1 MPKAKQRKHTL
12 TIKRTA
18 KPLEWFMW
26 FCLKG
31 LEFSYQEMYSIF
43 VNLPKGKK
51 WKLIE
56 EFVNGEVLCP
66 HLKGLPFASQS
77 NTRHNL
83 AFVYGG
89 NDGSNGQKD
98 YCHVSL
104 RLGHSFFSSFATH
117 SLGCSQI
124 WKCIENGQE
133 NQLPFDN
140 WCFRFQ
146 RSVIKFRFI
155 REIEEFLVSNSWF
168 TSYGRPHFVS
178 PTREFE
184 IVYEENSALS
194 LYFVEQYPYRRQKR
208 GVVVVLHPE
217 LQVNRQP
224 ISDLTTGIELFRD
237 HLLKLSNSL

>member
-1 MPKAKQRKHTL
+1 MPKAKQRKH

-31 LEFSYQEMYSIF
+31 LEFSFQEMYSIF

-56 EFVNGEVLCP
+56 EFVNREVLCP

-83 AFVYGG
+83 AFVNGG

-104 RLGHSFFSSFATH
+104 RLGKSFLSSFATH
-117 SLGCSQI
+117 SLGSSQI

-133 NQLPFDN
+133 TQLPFNN

-146 RSVIKFRFI
+146 KSVVKFRFI
-155 REIEEFLVSNSWF
+155 REIEEFLVGHSWF
-168 TSYGRPHFVS
+168 TFYGRPGFVS
-178 PTREFE
+178 STREFE
-184 IVYEENSALS
+184 IAYEESSALS
-194 LYFVEQYPYRRQKR
+194 LYFVEPNPYRRQKR
-208 GVVVVLHPE
+208 GVLVVLHPE
-217 LQVNRQP
+217 LQVNKQP
-224 ISDLTTGIELFRD
+224 ITNLKTGIALFHN
-237 HLLKLSNSL
+237 HLLTLSNW